1 MAVNKPSIFD
11 LEYSDITEFVNSERE
26 PSYRAEQIWQGLYK
40 NLWQNPACF
49 SSLPASLKNKL
60 SEIYTFSRLTPID
73 QITSKDNQT
82 TKVLFRLPDQKT
94 IETVLMSYN
103 KRRTLCISTQ
113 VGCAMG
119 CVFCATGQMGYA
131 RNLSSGEIVE
141 QVLFFIRNLAETQ
154 QKLTHIV
161 VMGMGEPFH
170 NYDAMMEAIDRLNHK
185 QGLNFGARRFTI
197 STVGIAPAIK
207 KFAGEN
213 RQVNLAVS
221 LHAADD
227 QLRSSLLPINRKYPL
242 DELLD
247 ACKFYVSTTRRRI
260 SFEWALIDEVNDDQ
274 IQADLLAKKISGIL
288 CHVNLILL
296 NPTRSYPGKAGSQ
309 SKAVA
314 FKSRLEQHGI
324 PCSIRLR
331 RGIDIRAGCGQLASK
346 ESISPID

>member
-11 LEYSDITEFVNSERE
+11 LDYSDITEFVNSERE
-26 PSYRAEQIWQGLYK
+26 PSYRADQIWQGLYK
-40 NLWQNPACF
+40 NLWQYPACF
-49 SSLPASLKNKL
+49 SYLPASLINKL
-60 SEIYTFSRLTPID
+60 SEIYTFSRLTPIN

-154 QKLTHIV
+154 QKITHIV
-161 VMGMGEPFH
+161 MMGMGEPFH

-260 SFEWALIDEVNDDQ
+260 SFEWALINEVNDDQ

-296 NPTRSYPGKAGSQ
+296 NPTQSYPGKAGSQ

-346 ESISPID
+346 ESSSPID